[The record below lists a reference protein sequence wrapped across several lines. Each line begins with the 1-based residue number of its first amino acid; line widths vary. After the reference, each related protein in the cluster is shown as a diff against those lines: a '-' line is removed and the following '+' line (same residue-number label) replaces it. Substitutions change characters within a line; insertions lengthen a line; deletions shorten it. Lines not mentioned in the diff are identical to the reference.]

1 VNIEQVLVELPDP
14 LLRLVSLIKP
24 DSASDQH
31 WLKYVEVK
39 DVKLSVEHH
48 GLGSYSVLVTCEP
61 ILALKAKIAC
71 EAVMT
76 DDVITYGDPNEIF
89 QMVTGAVGAL
99 ENDREQKSY

>member
-24 DSASDQH
+24 DAASDQR

-48 GLGSYSVLVTCEP
+48 GLESYSVIVTCEP
-61 ILALKAKIAC
+61 ILAVKAKIAC
-71 EAVMT
+71 KTVIT
-76 DDVITYGDPNEIF
+76 DEVITYGDPNEIF
-89 QMVTGAVGAL
+89 QMVTEAVSAL
-99 ENDREQKSY
+99 EKTNE